1 MTSSFSTGCRRPR
14 IGLDSLRLESAG
26 RQSAMRRGKNG
37 GVQMVRG
44 DGWPE
49 KERKTDYGG
58 KKGNSTQ
65 INGKLKDL
73 PPERSCCFTY
83 LDKG

>member
-1 MTSSFSTGCRRPR
+1 
-14 IGLDSLRLESAG
+14 
-26 RQSAMRRGKNG
+26 
-37 GVQMVRG
+37 MVRG

-58 KKGNSTQ
+58 IKGNSTQ